1 MQLKTFILTLFLA
14 ATLPLL
20 AYEAPITEP
29 GATGVNDLY
38 TTADGNLGGPNHAPG
53 GPNRNPISQGE
64 VGGEDNWDKENS
76 PVGAPWVLLGFAAA
90 YGAFRLKKKQK
101 EE

>member
-14 ATLPLL
+14 AVLPAF

-29 GATGVNDLY
+29 GATGVNDMY
-38 TTADGNLGGPNHAPG
+38 TTADGNLGGPNH
-53 GPNRNPISQGE
+53 GPNRITGNPGE
-64 VGGEDNWDKENS
+64 QEGVDDPGTWEKGS
-76 PVGAPWVLLGFAAA
+76 PVGAPWILLGFAAA

>member
-14 ATLPLL
+14 AALPLL

-29 GATGVNDLY
+29 GATGVNDMY
-38 TTADGNLGGPNHAPG
+38 TTTYSNPG
-53 GPNRNPISQGE
+53 GPNRAGGPNRIGRGADDPGQGPAE
-64 VGGEDNWDKENS
+64 GS
-76 PVGAPWVLLGFAAA
+76 PVGAPWILLGFAAA

>member
-14 ATLPLL
+14 ASLPLL

-29 GATGVNDLY
+29 GATGVNDMY
-38 TTADGNLGGPNHAPG
+38 TTADGNLGGPNHAPS
-53 GPNRNPISQGE
+53 GPNRNPVNPGE
-64 VGGEDNWDKENS
+64 YNQDTENY
-76 PVGAPWVLLGFAAA
+76 PVGAPWILLGFAAA